1 LPLSLLWLQISSLEE
16 KMKPMKWIV
25 AIALFCFVPAARCV
39 TNGTLDNSLHPN
51 VGTIV
56 AEYLTPGVKN
66 SACTG
71 TLISPQVFLTAGHCV
86 ALLQQMFHVTQ
97 VWVTFDPV
105 FSSSA
110 TLYPGTM
117 HLNPAYPGK
126 GASDPEDLGVI
137 VLDSPVVGIAPAVL
151 PALGL
156 LNQMS
161 ANGSLRNTLFT
172 IVGYGATD
180 TLFGGGPPDA
190 NEGEGTRRFATE
202 GFLALNPNLVKLNQ
216 NTVFG
221 YGGSSHGD
229 SGGPNFLGAASGGYC
244 VLVAITI
251 GGDPWGIEQ
260 NVAYRLDTPEARTFL
275 GQFAPLP

>member
-1 LPLSLLWLQISSLEE
+1 MKLSS
-16 KMKPMKWIV
+16 WIIG
-25 AIALFCFVPAARCV
+25 IALLCSVPAARGV
-39 TNGTLDNSLHPN
+39 TNSTPDNGLHPN

-56 AEYLTPGVKN
+56 AEYRIPGVKS

-71 TLISPQVFLTAGHCV
+71 TLISPRVFLTAGHCV
-86 ALLQQMFHVTQ
+86 ALLQGMFHVTQ

-105 FSSSA
+105 FGSTS
-110 TLYPGTM
+110 TNLYPGTM
-117 HLNPAYPGK
+117 HLNPLYPGK

-137 VLDSPVVGIAPAVL
+137 VLDSPVVGITPAAL
-151 PALGL
+151 PPLGL
-156 LNQMS
+156 LDLMS
-161 ANGSLRNTLFT
+161 ANGSLRNSLFT

-180 TLFGGGPPDA
+180 TLFGGGAPDA

-202 GFLALNPNLVKLNQ
+202 GFLALNQNLIKLNQ

-229 SGGPNFLGAASGGYC
+229 SGGPNFLKSGSSGTPI
-244 VLVAITI
+244 LAAITI

-260 NVAYRLDTPEARTFL
+260 NVAYRLDTPQARAFL
-275 GQFAPLP
+275 GQYVPLP